1 MRLLRIHLANFRGV
15 TDRELTFAEHG
26 VTVVEGPNESG
37 KSSTIEAFGLLLD
50 ELDSSRKEAVRAV
63 KPRHSDAAPEVE
75 AEFRVGGYHLVYRK
89 RWLRPLTELRVLAP
103 SPETRTR
110 EPSDT
115 PGGMRTSTVRRSPS
129 VAISKRRVV
138 P

>member
-1 MRLLRIHLANFRGV
+1 MRLLRIRLLTFRGV
-15 TDRELTFAEHG
+15 ADRELTFAEHG

-63 KPRHSDAAPEVE
+63 KPRHTDA
-75 AEFRVGGYHLVYRK
+75 
-89 RWLRPLTELRVLAP
+89 
-103 SPETRTR
+103 SPESAATTWCTA
-110 EPSDT
+110 SA
-115 PGGMRTSTVRRSPS
+115 GC
-129 VAISKRRVV
+129 V